1 MGRNA
6 KGSRDYPKS
15 HDCSIKV
22 SVQTIGL
29 KIFDVERG
37 APINYD
43 KVGQARKGACILN
56 LLAHLSFRF
65 IEAPFADENTPHF
78 SVKNSIKVLKWGV
91 FWTHSPKNYRF
102 RARGLLF

>member
-1 MGRNA
+1 M
-6 KGSRDYPKS
+6 
-15 HDCSIKV
+15 

-65 IEAPFADENTPHF
+65 IEAPFADENTPDF
-78 SVKNSIKVLKWGV
+78 SAQNRTIVFIWGYFV
-91 FWTHSPKNYRF
+91 RKGKKLSPPNP
-102 RARGLLF
+102 